1 MKGII
6 YYKNKIAGKIQL
18 DKIIS
23 NYATLNIPIAQQQQS
38 LNNIFT
44 TFTNGDTWDLIHIS
58 PTSRSKS
65 CNIAYIENTI
75 STEIIDTIIFPTIK
89 SLPYTAYHYYN

>member
-6 YYKNKIAGKIQL
+6 YYKDKNAGKIQL

-23 NYATLNIPIAQQQQS
+23 NYVKLNISVAQQQKS

-44 TFTNGDTWDLIHIS
+44 IFTNGDTWDLVHIS
-58 PTSRSKS
+58 PNTRGKA
-65 CNIAYIENTI
+65 CNIAYIDNAITQEV
-75 STEIIDTIIFPTIK
+75 IDTIIFPTIK